1 VSAHPSIPAVSS
13 LRAPRSRDITAIA
26 CAFSAGVHAGLVP
39 EHLHEAPRLGVAFAG
54 ASALL
59 VVFGVALLRLPRSLW
74 PPAGAALLLAA
85 LIAGYALS
93 RTSGIAPLGAERE
106 PIDAL
111 GVATKVVEAVGLAAA
126 IACLLAQRA
135 DRSRPRAGRT

>member
-1 VSAHPSIPAVSS
+1 VWAHSSRPVAPS
-13 LRAPRSRDITAIA
+13 LRILRSRDITAVA
-26 CAFSAGVHAGLVP
+26 CAFSAGVHASLVP

-54 ASALL
+54 ASAVLIVL
-59 VVFGVALLRLPRSLW
+59 AVALLRWPRSLW

-111 GVATKVVEAVGLAAA
+111 GVATKVVEVVGLAAA
-126 IACLLAQRA
+126 MSCFRA
-135 DRSRPRAGRT
+135 RTPRRLRLVGRHT